1 MQNPDE
7 TRINRLVWCERER
20 DDVVDVW
27 TVRVPAAEVVGDGS
41 AAVGARQISR
51 AGRGHD
57 TPTNPLP
64 RRRMTRVSR
73 EMSVSSLVY
82 PHDPPSRTHR

>member
-27 TVRVPAAEVVGDGS
+27 TVRVLAA
-41 AAVGARQISR
+41 A
-51 AGRGHD
+51 
-57 TPTNPLP
+57 TT
-64 RRRMTRVSR
+64 RRRIRCHAGV
-73 EMSVSSLVY
+73 
-82 PHDPPSRTHR
+82 

>member
-1 MQNPDE
+1 MQNADE

-27 TVRVPAAEVVGDGS
+27 TVRVLAAEVVGDGS

-51 AGRGHD
+51 AGPRPRHAD
-57 TPTNPLP
+57 ESAATPAYDEGQ
-64 RRRMTRVSR
+64 SR
-73 EMSVSSLVY
+73 NVRFFLGLS
-82 PHDPPSRTHR
+82 P